1 MKQPKGKT
9 IGNIIHQPLKF
20 KSCKRRIIKKLSGKN
35 NIIKIKEAT
44 KISKIGITS
53 ICDKTFKSFT
63 FSPKIA
69 IDNALAKPNKVIIP
83 IKANDMTIKKII

>member
-1 MKQPKGKT
+1 MDKNEIKIAEEKEFLDEFLQTKVGK
-9 IGNIIHQPLKF
+9 NWF
-20 KSCKRRIIKKLSGKN
+20 NEN

-83 IKANDMTIKKII
+83 IKANDITIKKII